1 AAGSSSACSSI
12 LEAKVSVLHCSPIQH
27 YLHFWQPP
35 PQLMWRS
42 LAPAAAWLALGA
54 GRAEALAPAVGDE
67 STWPHLPSLRVR
79 PAAAPGA
86 PAAVRLDALAEAGRG
101 APAEGAERAGVEHEG
116 HLCAGLEGV
125 DRKQLAG
132 VTLAGD
138 AATSSARACAA
149 AAEQD
154 GLCGPELYFGTAQDG
169 RRHCGCVLRGR
180 SCLKER
186 APEGANFDVF
196 LVNTV
201 LHSGPAPY
209 AYGAEGPAEA
219 EPGASPQPVHREK
232 VTSAHSHAVL
242 RELMAAPAKE
252 ELARMETFESMFDPS
267 APATAR
273 APAPPPQVL
282 DLPPQ
287 SQPPLDELVGAPG
300 AGFCAGS
307 PAMYDGPTTGWE
319 DCRTKC
325 ANHRCGFWSYWHDS
339 LQHRCKL
346 TTGCRR
352 RERDSR
358 HSVSAYRG
366 TQA

>member
-1 AAGSSSACSSI
+1 HNWVDCSGG
-12 LEAKVSVLHCSPIQH
+12 
-27 YLHFWQPP
+27 
-35 PQLMWRS
+35 
-42 LAPAAAWLALGA
+42 ALGE
-54 GRAEALAPAVGDE
+54 EAADLDLNTLVLELVG
-67 STWPHLPSLRVR
+67 V
-79 PAAAPGA
+79 
-86 PAAVRLDALAEAGRG
+86 AVRGRHIDQDALAEAGRG

-252 ELARMETFESMFDPS
+252 ELARI
-267 APATAR
+267 R
-273 APAPPPQVL
+273 
-282 DLPPQ
+282 
-287 SQPPLDELVGAPG
+287 G
-300 AGFCAGS
+300 
-307 PAMYDGPTTGWE
+307 
-319 DCRTKC
+319 
-325 ANHRCGFWSYWHDS
+325 
-339 LQHRCKL
+339 
-346 TTGCRR
+346 
-352 RERDSR
+352 
-358 HSVSAYRG
+358 RG
-366 TQA
+366 TSRRAALRWRPVARSVRQ